1 MSREARLRK
10 RKKRFL
16 LTMGIFLLLLTFLLH
31 RQITKGVFSPLVKG
45 AYYQVET
52 KERAVA
58 LTFEVVW
65 EPGFTGEVLD
75 ILDRYQIR
83 STFFLTGNWLR
94 QNPDLARE
102 IVERG
107 HEIGQHSYSHK
118 HLTELDDEELAK
130 EFDLMVEAL
139 QEELNL
145 QTNLFRPPYGEL
157 DQRVFDFATGR
168 GYTTVVWSIN
178 PHDWQEPG
186 KDKIISRIT
195 KQLHNGAIILMHA
208 NSSQA
213 VEALPVILQSL
224 LMQEYEVLPFSE
236 LVQLGLN

>member
-1 MSREARLRK
+1 M
-10 RKKRFL
+10 
-16 LTMGIFLLLLTFLLH
+16 
-31 RQITKGVFSPLVKG
+31 PLVKG

-52 KERAVA
+52 QDRAVA

-65 EPGFTGEVLD
+65 EPGFTHEVLN

-83 STFFLTGNWLR
+83 ATFFLTGSWLR

-102 IVERG
+102 IIDRG
-107 HEIGQHSYSHK
+107 HEIGQHSYAHK
-118 HLTELDDEELAK
+118 HLTDLDDEELTK
-130 EFDLMVEAL
+130 EFDLMAETL

-145 QTNLFRPPYGEL
+145 QTHLFRPPYGEL
-157 DQRVFDFATGR
+157 DQRVFEFAAKR

-195 KQLHNGAIILMHA
+195 KQLHNGAIILMHT

-236 LVQLGLN
+236 LAQRGLK